1 MKTGGW
7 LRWGVWLLAA
17 SPGCAGGIPSP
28 PGDARPAGQGAPA
41 LEVLPAGLG
50 SLRQD
55 DITLTLRDGPV
66 QIKVTPLEESVT
78 VLTAP
83 DTWERLSGLEQA
95 HRIPLTTR
103 AGPGEVTLFLVSF
116 FSDQAGQEFHPLDL
130 SLTSS
135 GLSHRPT
142 AIHPITPRWDRERLE
157 QRDTQMAVYAYATRV
172 DFDQAFTF
180 DYRMGVPADWS
191 RVLPLLQRERARI
204 RARGGP
210 PDAPTGP
217 G

>member
-1 MKTGGW
+1 VKTGSW

-17 SPGCAGGIPSP
+17 APGCAGGIPSP
-28 PGDARPAGQGAPA
+28 LSEPAPGERGARAP
-41 LEVLPAGLG
+41 EVLPVGLG

-66 QIKVTPLEESVT
+66 QIKVTPLEASVT

-95 HRIPLTTR
+95 HRLPLTTR
-103 AGPGEVTLFLVSF
+103 AGPGNITLFLVSF

-135 GLSHRPT
+135 GLSHRPR
-142 AIHPITPRWDRERLE
+142 AIHPITPGWDRERLE

-180 DYRMGVPADWS
+180 DYRMGVPADWG

-210 PDAPTGP
+210 PGVLPDPD
-217 G
+217 